1 MLASFKLA
9 RWPDPA
15 SIGSFV
21 SSVGGLQTPDII
33 KLLGVLGE
41 RGLAADVKA
50 HQMRCVAFEQ
60 IAGGVADKALFGQ
73 YVRAIENAS
82 PPVQDVLVKLIPGVN
97 DVTSHPRLCEL
108 LKSQNPEVRKTAS
121 RALSTVGRKSVADLL
136 GKWLGDPKFIGR
148 REAIDTIVR
157 LPGGLEGLAGV
168 FAVGDPAEKRHCI
181 KYLADP
187 ALGQKNPR
195 GVMEAL
201 RPALEDPNDE
211 VAGQACA
218 AFAALCDEAHYF
230 EDVAPFLDADRP
242 RIAATA
248 IRGLARYPSP
258 RSISALE
265 RKLREG
271 PHSLRL
277 VAIETMEAIGTD
289 EILSPLV
296 DALSHQNLAVRNNAT
311 EALHRLSQAGK
322 LTLHRTIIFLLR
334 SRDVSL
340 RRIAAD
346 LASSAKDPAGELWP
360 KLIEYLRDEDWWVR
374 ERVMD
379 ALLEIAGKELSPFI
393 AAFLQDPSDVVRR
406 FACEVFARLKD
417 PNTLGTLV
425 GVARDDADWWVRE
438 RAVEAIAAI
447 GDQRA
452 VPHILDIMQKDVD
465 IQVCC
470 LKALTEMK
478 AKEAA
483 PKIAMLA
490 AEAEVDVRLMIIAA
504 LSAFDATEHT
514 EVIESLAS
522 DADPRVSAA
531 AQDLLTQ
538 WNVALQSG
546 IQESLSNLSTL
557 DTFLL
562 ACARHEGDDL
572 ILAPGRRPY
581 VKKLG
586 KVIPL
591 GKRTFSAKEVQGTIS
606 QHLSA
611 VQIEALTQLREV
623 DFSYEVPGRGDR
635 FRANVFQQRG
645 GLAAVFRIIKG
656 DLISLRKLGLPEIV
670 QSFGDYPNGL
680 VVVGGPTGSGKS
692 TTLAA
697 LIDQI
702 SASSGRHIVSI
713 EDPIEIV
720 HKKRQKGLVNQR
732 ELGSHTEAG
741 GTALRATLRQD
752 PDVIL
757 VGEMRDF
764 ETISFAVTAAETG
777 HLVFGTVHTV
787 SVDSTVDRMVN
798 AFPVGQRAQVRTML
812 ADSLR
817 AVLCQLLLPKKGGVG
832 RVLVAEVMLNSDA
845 VSNLIRKGKSHQIPS
860 VITTSRELGMQ
871 SMDSQLKRVFE
882 QGLISA
888 EEAYM
893 RAASKKDFE
902 ELFEKERELAQARAT
917 VKRG

>member
-1 MLASFKLA
+1 MCDEPQYFGDLA
-9 RWPDPA
+9 RFLD
-15 SIGSFV
+15 S
-21 SSVGGLQTPDII
+21 
-33 KLLGVLGE
+33 E
-41 RGLAADVKA
+41 R
-50 HQMRCVAFEQ
+50 
-60 IAGGVADKALFGQ
+60 
-73 YVRAIENAS
+73 
-82 PPVQDVLVKLIPGVN
+82 
-97 DVTSHPRLCEL
+97 PRL
-108 LKSQNPEVRKTAS
+108 
-121 RALSTVGRKSVADLL
+121 VA
-136 GKWLGDPKFIGR
+136 
-148 REAIDTIVR
+148 A
-157 LPGGLEGLAGV
+157 
-168 FAVGDPAEKRHCI
+168 
-181 KYLADP
+181 
-187 ALGQKNPR
+187 
-195 GVMEAL
+195 
-201 RPALEDPNDE
+201 
-211 VAGQACA
+211 
-218 AFAALCDEAHYF
+218 
-230 EDVAPFLDADRP
+230 
-242 RIAATA
+242 A
-248 IRGLARYPSP
+248 IRGLARHASP
-258 RSISALE
+258 RTVSALE

-271 PHSLRL
+271 PHSVRL
-277 VAIETMEAIGTD
+277 VVIETLEKIGSD
-289 EILSPLV
+289 DILSPLV
-296 DALSHQNLAVRNNAT
+296 DALSHQSPVIRNIAT

-334 SRDVSL
+334 SRDISL

-346 LASSAKDPAGELWP
+346 LASSVKDPAGELWP

-374 ERVMD
+374 ERVID
-379 ALLEIAGKELSPFI
+379 ALLEIAGPELSPFI
-393 AAFLQDPSDVVRR
+393 ADFLQDPSDVVRR

-417 PNTLGTLV
+417 PMTLGTLV
-425 GVARDDADWWVRE
+425 RVAREDADWWVRE
-438 RAVEAIAAI
+438 RAIEAIAALR
-447 GDQRA
+447 DPRA

-465 IQVCC
+465 MQVCC

-478 AKEAA
+478 AKEAG
-483 PKIAMLA
+483 PKIATLA
-490 AEAEVDVRLMIIAA
+490 PEANEDVRLMIIQA
-504 LSAFDATEHT
+504 L
-514 EVIESLAS
+514 
-522 DADPRVSAA
+522 A

-546 IQESLSNLSTL
+546 IQDSLSNLSTL

-586 KVIPL
+586 KVFPL
-591 GKRTFSAKEVQGTIS
+591 GKRTFSAKEVQATIT

-611 VQIEALTQLREV
+611 VQLEALKELREV

-645 GLAAVFRIIKG
+645 GLAAVFRIVKG
-656 DLISLRKLGLPEIV
+656 DLVSIEKLGLPETV
-670 QSFGDYPNGL
+670 QRFADYPNGL

-697 LIDQI
+697 LIDHI
-702 SASSGRHIVSI
+702 SATSGRHIVSI

-720 HKKRQKGLVNQR
+720 HRKRQKGLVNQR
-732 ELGSHTEAG
+732 ELGSHTETG

-798 AFPVGQRAQVRTML
+798 AFPPGQRSQVRTML

-817 AVLCQLLLPKKGGVG
+817 AVLCQLLLPKKDGHG

-845 VSNLIRKGKSHQIPS
+845 VSNLIRKGKSHQISS
-860 VITTSRELGMQ
+860 VLTTSREMGMQ

-902 ELFEKERELAQARAT
+902 ELFEKERESAQPRVA

>member
-1 MLASFKLA
+1 
-9 RWPDPA
+9 
-15 SIGSFV
+15 
-21 SSVGGLQTPDII
+21 
-33 KLLGVLGE
+33 
-41 RGLAADVKA
+41 
-50 HQMRCVAFEQ
+50 
-60 IAGGVADKALFGQ
+60 
-73 YVRAIENAS
+73 
-82 PPVQDVLVKLIPGVN
+82 
-97 DVTSHPRLCEL
+97 
-108 LKSQNPEVRKTAS
+108 
-121 RALSTVGRKSVADLL
+121 
-136 GKWLGDPKFIGR
+136 
-148 REAIDTIVR
+148 
-157 LPGGLEGLAGV
+157 
-168 FAVGDPAEKRHCI
+168 
-181 KYLADP
+181 
-187 ALGQKNPR
+187 
-195 GVMEAL
+195 MEAL

-211 VAGQACA
+211 VAGQAGA
-218 AFAALCDEAHYF
+218 AFAALCDEAQYF

-242 RIAATA
+242 RIAAAA
-248 IRGLARYPSP
+248 IRGLARHPSP

-277 VAIETMEAIGTD
+277 VAIEAMEAIGTD
-289 EILSPLV
+289 DILSPLV
-296 DALSHQNLAVRNNAT
+296 DALSHQNLAIRNNAT

-346 LASSAKDPAGELWP
+346 LASSVKDPAGELWP

-406 FACEVFARLKD
+406 FACEVFGRLKD
-417 PNTLGTLV
+417 PNTIGTLV
-425 GVARDDADWWVRE
+425 KVAREDADWWVRE
-438 RAVEAIAAI
+438 RAVEAVAAM
-447 GDQRA
+447 GDLRA
-452 VPHILDIMQKDVD
+452 VPHILDIMEKNADMR
-465 IQVCC
+465 VCC

-478 AKEAA
+478 AKDAA
-483 PKIAMLA
+483 PKIVGLA
-490 AEAEVDVRLMIIAA
+490 ADADADVRMMIIQA
-504 LSAFDATEHT
+504 LAAFDATTHT
-514 EVIESLAS
+514 DTIESLAS
-522 DADPRVSAA
+522 DDDPRVSAA

-546 IQESLSNLSTL
+546 IQDSLSHLSTL

-591 GKRTFSAKEVQGTIS
+591 GKRTFSAKEVQATIT

-611 VQIEALTQLREV
+611 VQVEALTELREI
-623 DFSYEVPGRGDR
+623 DFSYEVPGRRDR

-645 GLAAVFRIIKG
+645 GLAGVFRIIKG
-656 DLISLRKLGLPEIV
+656 DLVSVKQLGLPEIV
-670 QSFGDYPNGL
+670 QRFADYPNGL
-680 VVVGGPTGSGKS
+680 VVVGGPIGSGKS

-697 LIDQI
+697 LIDHI
-702 SASSGRHIVSI
+702 SATSGRHIVSI

-732 ELGSHTEAG
+732 ELGSHTAGG

-764 ETISFAVTAAETG
+764 DTISFAVTAAETG

-787 SVDSTVDRMVN
+787 SVDSTVDRLVN
-798 AFPVGQRAQVRTML
+798 AFPAGQRAQVRTML

-817 AVLCQLLLPKKGGVG
+817 AVLCQLLLPKKSGQG
-832 RVLVAEVMLNSDA
+832 RVLVAEVMLNTDA

-871 SMDSQLKRVFE
+871 SMDSQLKLVFE

-893 RAASKKDFE
+893 RSASKKDFE
-902 ELFEKERELAQARAT
+902 ELFERERELAQKSAA